1 LLTEELIL
9 SIPENLKSLKQII
22 IHRPLD
28 TVNETVEPLPLD
40 GVIADLS
47 LLKRLWTFLEI

>member
-9 SIPENLKSLKQII
+9 NIPENLKSLKQII

-28 TVNETVEPLPLD
+28 IVNEAVEPLPLD
-40 GVIADLS
+40 VPFFAEEMMDLP
-47 LLKRLWTFLEI
+47 